1 METLF
6 HISLPCND
14 VKATEKFYKN
24 VIGASVG
31 RSNDNWVDINLFGHQ
46 LTFTNAGKF
55 NFNNPNYVFEGKI
68 LPSFHLGVILNKEI
82 WKNMYAKLMAEKFEL
97 VTKTKF
103 LQDKTGEHFAF
114 FIKDPNDYMIEFK
127 CFNDPKDI
135 FNK

>member
-6 HISLPCND
+6 HISLPCHD
-14 VKATEKFYKN
+14 VTATKYFYKN
-24 VIGASVG
+24 AIGASVG
-31 RSNDNWVDINLFGHQ
+31 RFNDNWVDINLYGHQ

-68 LPSFHLGVILNKEI
+68 LPSFHFGVILNKEI
-82 WKNMYAKLMAEKFEL
+82 WKTMYAKLIAEKFEL
-97 VTKTKF
+97 VTKSKF
-103 LQDKTGEHFAF
+103 LKDKTGEHFAF

-127 CFNDPKDI
+127 CFNNPKDI

>member
-14 VKATEKFYKN
+14 VNATKNFYKN
-24 VIGASVG
+24 VIGATLG
-31 RSNDNWVDINLFGHQ
+31 RFNDNWVDINLFGHQ

-68 LPSFHLGVILNKEI
+68 LPSFHFGVVLDEETWNQV
-82 WKNMYAKLMAEKFEL
+82 YAKLDAQKLEL
-97 VTKTKF
+97 VAQATF
-103 LQDKTGEHFAF
+103 LKSKSGEHSSF
-114 FIKDPNDYMIEFK
+114 FVKDPNDYMIEFK
-127 CFNDPKDI
+127 SFNNPKDI

>member
-14 VKATEKFYKN
+14 VKATKNFYEN
-24 VIGASVG
+24 VIGGTVG
-31 RSNDNWVDINLFGHQ
+31 RFNDNWVDINLYGHQ

-68 LPSFHLGVILNKEI
+68 LPSFHFGAILDKEI
-82 WKNMYAKLMAEKFEL
+82 WKNIYSKLKEEKLEL

-103 LQDKTGEHFAF
+103 LKEKTGEHLAF

-127 CFNDPKDI
+127 CFHNPKDI